1 MAQANLEQLVRD
13 YAGTLGGRLSAAVV
27 AVDHR
32 TGEVIAQ
39 VGSPG
44 LLDEDRF
51 GAVDMASAIRSPG
64 STLKPIIYGLAF
76 ELGLAHPETLIE
88 DRPSRFGIYVPK
100 NFDQD
105 WHGTVSIR
113 TALIQSLNI
122 PAVKVLEQLGA
133 GRLYTRLQQA
143 GVNPVL
149 PQGTDPSLAM
159 ALGGLGLRLTDL
171 AQLYATL
178 AQRRGARRAEV
189 PARCRPAQGRRRAA
203 SGCCRRWRPGT
214 SPTSCA
220 RRCRRPTPS
229 RACFATRPARPTA
242 SATPG
247 RWASTGAT

>member
-1 MAQANLEQLVRD
+1 MLAPHLADAEVEQHKSRTVHRLTLDYMAQANLEQLVRD

-27 AVDHR
+27 VVDHR
-32 TGEVIAQ
+32 TGEVVAQ

-100 NFDQD
+100 NFDHD

-122 PAVKVLEQLGA
+122 PAVKVLEAA
-133 GRLYTRLQQA
+133 GR
-143 GVNPVL
+143 GP
-149 PQGTDPSLAM
+149 
-159 ALGGLGLRLTDL
+159 AL
-171 AQLYATL
+171 
-178 AQRRGARRAEV
+178 
-189 PARCRPAQGRRRAA
+189 RAA
-203 SGCCRRWRPGT
+203 AAGGREPRAAARAPIPRWPWRSAAWACASPISPSSMRPLPAAA
-214 SPTSCA
+214 SPSC
-220 RRCRRPTPS
+220 
-229 RACFATRPARPTA
+229 
-242 SATPG
+242 
-247 RWASTGAT
+247 